1 MERYSLI
8 VVAGETAPIRRF
20 DVRKDIVRRAI
31 FCAAIAACLAVI
43 GLVDYVLVRIDHVE
57 LEALRV
63 ETAQQRAQIE
73 SFDETLSEVEAR
85 LARLRNFE
93 RKVRII
99 ANLPGSV
106 ATGGEE
112 VTAVGSSDGGDLEA
126 ARKGEGAVMGSDD
139 EAEGDEDGET
149 ADGSARPEA
158 SGAPVSTGGGEE
170 APGKPHADRVSV
182 LREDAERLGLIASA
196 RELSLGDLL
205 DKLED
210 KRHRL
215 ASTPAIWPA
224 KGWLTS
230 RFGNRISPFTGG
242 RQFHAGIDIAG
253 ARGTD
258 VIAPARGRVVFSGT
272 RGPLGRTVVIDH
284 GYGVRT
290 LYGHNHENLVKRG
303 QKVERGQVIASLGNS
318 GRSTGPHLHYVVEVR
333 GKAVNP
339 LDYIFD

>member
-8 VVAGETAPIRRF
+8 VVADETAPIRRL

-31 FCAAIAACLAVI
+31 WGAAIAACVFLIA
-43 GLVDYVLVRIDHVE
+43 LVDYVRVRIDHVE
-57 LEALRV
+57 LEALRA
-63 ETAQQRAQIE
+63 ETVQQQAQID
-73 SFDETLSEVEAR
+73 SFDETLSGVEAK

-112 VTAVGSSDGGDLEA
+112 VTAVGSSASGDLEA
-126 ARKGEGAVMGSDD
+126 ARTGKGAIMAADGR
-139 EAEGDEDGET
+139 AEGDEDGESEG
-149 ADGSARPEA
+149 DSARPG
-158 SGAPVSTGGGEE
+158 STGAPVPSDPKE
-170 APGKPHADRVSV
+170 ASETPHADRVSV
-182 LREDAERLGLIASA
+182 LRRDAERLGLIAGA
-196 RELSLGDLL
+196 RELSLADLL

-215 ASTPAIWPA
+215 ASTPAIWPTR
-224 KGWLTS
+224 GWLTS
-230 RFGNRISPFTGG
+230 RFGNRISPFTAG

-253 ARGTD
+253 ALGTD
-258 VIAPARGRVVFSGT
+258 VIAPARGRVAFSGT
-272 RGPLGRTVVIDH
+272 RGPLGRALIIDH

-290 LYGHNHENLVKRG
+290 LYGHVDETFVKRG
-303 QKVERGQVIASLGNS
+303 QEIERGQVVATLGNS
-318 GRSTGPHLHYVVEVR
+318 GRSTGPHLHYVVEVK